1 MIGVE
6 RQIGG
11 FVVSARYS
19 DRRLLRI
26 VEDMQG
32 VSPEAASGQ
41 TNDSLLNQ
49 IYTIGN
55 PGPGSDYFVNEAEE
69 TYDPN
74 GPVPGDRTADYGSQQ
89 DSLGNVVGAACA
101 TNAEPNSAQDPYSG
115 PGDPVNSPG
124 WVRPDGKPDGFAVP
138 VRHYQAVEI
147 EVNKNFSH
155 NFLLRANYRFAK
167 LYGNYEGLFRN
178 DNGQS
183 DPGISSLFDFTTGK
197 LGLLGAQFKPGYL
210 NQDRRNVGNIFGSYA
225 FPSGFTKGLTLG
237 LGLRGQ
243 SGIPIN
249 KLASHPVYTDPG
261 EVPIGGRG
269 AAGTEASSLQL
280 DLHSDYVHALSDKLR
295 LRLGFDTFNVTNS
308 KYTLNKSQ
316 DIDTGFLSGPNAAF
330 LTPTKIQRPFT
341 AVDRYDWSS
350 KFLVKFGRRGMQN
363 SPPFFFSLLL

>member
-1 MIGVE
+1 MK
-6 RQIGG
+6 
-11 FVVSARYS
+11 AYS
-19 DRRLLRI
+19 
-26 VEDMQG
+26 EMTTA
-32 VSPEAASGQ
+32 SPILES
-41 TNDSLLNQ
+41 
-49 IYTIGN
+49 
-55 PGPGSDYFVNEAEE
+55 V
-69 TYDPN
+69 
-74 GPVPGDRTADYGSQQ
+74 
-89 DSLGNVVGAACA
+89 
-101 TNAEPNSAQDPYSG
+101 
-115 PGDPVNSPG
+115 
-124 WVRPDGKPDGFAVP
+124 
-138 VRHYQAVEI
+138 H
-147 EVNKNFSH
+147 
-155 NFLLRANYRFAK
+155 
-167 LYGNYEGLFRN
+167 
-178 DNGQS
+178 
-183 DPGISSLFDFTTGK
+183 LFDFTTGVSS
-197 LGLLGAQFKPGYL
+197 GSLGAQFKPGYL

-330 LTPTKIQRPFT
+330 LTRQKSNDRST

-350 KFLVKFGRRGMQN
+350 KFLVKFGRRGTQN